1 MKTHIRSIAR
11 LVSLVSLIGTMVPP
25 ILFVMDRVSLQQV
38 HGWMLIATVTW
49 FASASLWME
58 H

>member
-1 MKTHIRSIAR
+1 MKPQLLSVAR
-11 LVSLVSLIGTMVPP
+11 WISMASLAGTILPP
-25 ILFVMDRVSLQQV
+25 LLFFVDRMSLQQV
-38 HGWMLIATVTW
+38 HGWMLGATVVW